1 MTNIFFSAPTRIA
14 NFPSGAFMQ
23 TNDMPPDTSNNTEWP
38 DELDALV
45 AAPEHHKL
53 LMENDSVRVIDT
65 LIPPGQTTNLHT
77 HKWPASLY
85 IISWS
90 NFIRYDH
97 EGNIIVDSRKFTQA
111 PLPSSAFWSEPL
123 KPHRLENVGE
133 SYIHIIGVELKS

>member
-1 MTNIFFSAPTRIA
+1 
-14 NFPSGAFMQ
+14 
-23 TNDMPPDTSNNTEWP
+23 MPPDTSNNTEWP

-65 LIPPGQTTNLHT
+65 FIPPGQTTNLHT

-85 IISWS
+85 VISWS

-97 EGNIIVDSRKFTQA
+97 EGNIIVDSRKLSPA
-111 PLPSSAFWSEPL
+111 PLPSSALWSEPL
-123 KPHRLENVGE
+123 KPHRLKNVGE
-133 SYIHIIGVELKS
+133 SDIHIIAVELKS